1 MKETSALKT
10 YLNQMVEQTTK
21 NYKNEL
27 ANGNDGDAV
36 FSIGGQ
42 TAYIDILRWLE
53 KNEIGYLI

>member
-21 NYKNEL
+21 NYKNEF

-36 FSIGGQ
+36 FSIGGRI
-42 TAYIDILRWLE
+42 AYIDILRWLE
-53 KNEIGYLI
+53 KNEIDYLI

>member
-27 ANGNDGDAV
+27 ANRNDGDAV
-36 FSIGGQ
+36 FSIGGR

-53 KNEIGYLI
+53 KNEIGY